1 MLTQRTR
8 RYGSCRSTP
17 EAYRSRPSCKGEM
30 PIVEII
36 RRKALTCPAHSGR
49 LNCFQ
54 KSEESGILEVWI
66 GHSLRLRSAQ
76 PLSVARALDCGSA
89 DFRVCREAK
98 RVESIHG

>member
-36 RRKALTCPAHSGR
+36 SRKALPCPAYAGR
-49 LNCFQ
+49 LNCLQ
-54 KSEESGILEVWI
+54 KSEESGILDVWI
-66 GHSLRLRSAQ
+66 EHSLRLPSGQA
-76 PLSVARALDCGSA
+76 LSVACSLDFGSA
-89 DFRVCREAK
+89 DFRLWRETK
-98 RVESIHG
+98 RVESIPR